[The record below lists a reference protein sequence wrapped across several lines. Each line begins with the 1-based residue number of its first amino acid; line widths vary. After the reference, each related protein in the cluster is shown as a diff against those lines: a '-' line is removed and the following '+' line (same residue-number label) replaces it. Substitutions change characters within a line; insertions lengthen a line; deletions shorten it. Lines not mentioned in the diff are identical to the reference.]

1 MRWIIFGKMYV
12 SHLIK
17 HKKTMDH
24 FSVSVPIGLSEIIRF
39 TEIIN
44 TVQQQIVLIRFPGNI
59 CKKSLQLSVMY
70 ISLSR
75 TKSLLNI
82 ISL

>member
-1 MRWIIFGKMYV
+1 MGWIIFGKMYV

-24 FSVSVPIGLSEIIRF
+24 FSVNVPIGLSEIIRF

-59 CKKSLQLSVMY
+59 ICIKKIFNYQLC
-70 ISLSR
+70 IFP
-75 TKSLLNI
+75 
-82 ISL
+82 